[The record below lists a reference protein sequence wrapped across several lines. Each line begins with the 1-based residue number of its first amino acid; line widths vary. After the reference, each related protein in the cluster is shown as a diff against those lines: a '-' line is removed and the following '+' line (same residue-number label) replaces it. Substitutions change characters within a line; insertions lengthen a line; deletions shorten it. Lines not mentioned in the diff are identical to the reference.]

1 VLKLPDARLHLVY
14 DEADGVKTAE
24 LLNRLG
30 DPASGRVVV
39 DVTPAGRNLDWLA
52 VDIERGLGKNPHLSG
67 AGRNTSDRWSRIH
80 AWLIGGQIKTL
91 VVSRIQLLNEQ
102 RLNAAITLA
111 IACGVDLW
119 LVAQQKPLST
129 ELAKT
134 LEEWPL
140 DEVAL
145 ADFCRRWRTRRPP
158 QTKTVEA
165 KGGVDFPNVPLDEFV
180 LFRARCGE
188 LLAPEDFTRVDSTFQ
203 ATAASVIQ
211 WIDAARVIDE
221 ESVVALVRDL
231 IGPCRTL
238 PEAVTRL
245 RAAQVAFF
253 WRRYLLKVNLDYV
266 LAAYAIEPRDD
277 LDSAVIEKLSAY
289 GAARYPA
296 AAAIALGAQMSPADV
311 ALLDLDAVSV
321 CPAGIALAGHGTL
334 PTEAAALVLPH
345 LVERFLDGASTAD
358 PLFVMH
364 STDKSKRDQRI
375 SHRGIERLL
384 VQILRETGVR
394 ITASRSYTGLRGKG
408 DNWRWRE
415 GISLQRIETALE
427 AA

>member
-1 VLKLPDARLHLVY
+1 MPKQPDPRLHLVY
-14 DEADGVKTAE
+14 DEDDDVKTAE
-24 LLNRLG
+24 LLNRLA

-39 DVTPAGRNLDWLA
+39 DVTPAGRNLDWVA

-80 AWLIGGQIKTL
+80 AWLIGGQINTM
-91 VVSRIQLLNEQ
+91 VVSRIQLLDGQ

-129 ELAKT
+129 ELTEA
-134 LEEWPL
+134 LEQWPME
-140 DEVAL
+140 EVAISE
-145 ADFCRRWRTRRPP
+145 FRRRWRTTRP
-158 QTKTVEA
+158 QRTKPVEA
-165 KGGVDFPNVPLDEFV
+165 IAHVDFPDVPLDEFV
-180 LFRARCGE
+180 LFRSRCSE
-188 LLAPEDFTRVDSTFQ
+188 LLAPEGFTRVDSTFQ
-203 ATAASVIQ
+203 ATAASVVE
-211 WIDAARVIDE
+211 WIDGAPAIDE

-231 IGPCRTL
+231 IGPCRSL

-253 WRRYLLKVNLDYV
+253 WRRYLLKINLDYV
-266 LAAYAIEPRDD
+266 LAAYAIEPHDD
-277 LDSAVIEKLSAY
+277 LDPAAIEKLNAY
-289 GAARYPA
+289 GATRYPA
-296 AAAIALGAQMSPADV
+296 AAAIALGAQMSPAEIAV
-311 ALLDLDAVSV
+311 LDLDAVSID
-321 CPAGIALAGHGTL
+321 PAGIRLGGHGAL
-334 PTEAAALVLPH
+334 PPEATALVVPH
-345 LVERFLDGASTAD
+345 LVERLLDGASTAD

-375 SHRGIERLL
+375 SDRGIERLL

-415 GISLQRIETALE
+415 GISIQRIETALE